1 MAIESSI
8 LSLERVDHGVFPIND
23 PGRASRFWSR
33 FTGARIW
40 WSLIISI
47 AGLFLSVP
55 PAASQPVRGA
65 FPSPSVQILPMMVAQ
80 EKGFYKREGL
90 DLELIFVRGA
100 STAVQ
105 ALLANQIHFIFSVG
119 PQMPAV
125 WEGNDIML
133 LAQQVGRPTFSLVVT
148 PDIYKIAD
156 LKGKKIG
163 VTFGGSTAAGTKA
176 LLELNKINPDK
187 EVEHISLPGNEPKI
201 AALKQGIISAA
212 LLAPPADFLAMKSG
226 MKRLVS
232 LADVFKDTAF
242 TGLAATSKT
251 IKENPQMVK
260 RMVRAIVRSVI
271 YTRDNPEDALQI
283 IAKRLGLSRDAAL
296 DAYQMI
302 RAALIP
308 VPTERGVELM
318 AEWQAIALNTK
329 PKRKPA
335 EYMDLR
341 FVNEVMAELGQK

>member
-1 MAIESSI
+1 MWLA
-8 LSLERVDHGVFPIND
+8 LV
-23 PGRASRFWSR
+23 
-33 FTGARIW
+33 
-40 WSLIISI
+40 ISI
-47 AGLFLSVP
+47 ACFFVP
-55 PAASQPVRGA
+55 VDRVESQSVRGA

-90 DLELIFVRGA
+90 DLELVFVRGA

-133 LAQQVGRPTFSLVVT
+133 LAQQVGRPTFSMIVT

-176 LLELNKINPDK
+176 LLELNRINPDK
-187 EVEHISLPGNEPKI
+187 DVEYISLPGNEPKI

-232 LADVFKDTAF
+232 LADVFRDTAF

-251 IKENPQMVK
+251 INENPQMVK
-260 RMVRAIVRSVI
+260 RMVRAIVRSVL

-283 IAKRLGLSRDAAL
+283 MAKRLGMNRDAAL
-296 DAYQMI
+296 DAYHMI
-302 RAALIP
+302 REALVP

-318 AEWQAIALNTK
+318 AQWQAIALNTK
-329 PKRKPA
+329 PKRRAA

-341 FVNEVMAELGQK
+341 FVNEVMAELGQR

>member
-1 MAIESSI
+1 MFRVVLI
-8 LSLERVDHGVFPIND
+8 SLFCLV
-23 PGRASRFWSR
+23 
-33 FTGARIW
+33 
-40 WSLIISI
+40 L
-47 AGLFLSVP
+47 GLDK
-55 PAASQPVRGA
+55 AAAQPVRGA
-65 FPSPSVQILPMMVAQ
+65 FPSPSIQILPLMVAA
-80 EKGFYKREGL
+80 ERGFFKREGL
-90 DLELIFVRGA
+90 DLELVFVRGA

-105 ALLANQIHFIFSVG
+105 ALLANQIHFIFSIG

-148 PDIYKIAD
+148 PDIQKIAD
-156 LKGKKIG
+156 LKGKKLG

-187 EVEHISLPGNEPKI
+187 DVEYISLPGNEPKI
-201 AALKQGIISAA
+201 AAMKQGIISGA
-212 LLAPPADFLAMKSG
+212 LLAPPSDYLAMKSG

-251 IKENPQMVK
+251 IKENPQMVR
-260 RMVRAIVRSVI
+260 RMVRAIVRGVI
-271 YTRDNPEDALQI
+271 HTRDNSEDALLVSM
-283 IAKRLGLSRDAAL
+283 KRLGLDRDAAQ

-302 RAALIP
+302 REALVP
-308 VPTERGVELM
+308 VPTEKGVELM
-318 AEWQAIALNTK
+318 AQWQAIALNMK
-329 PKRKPA
+329 PKRRPS

>member
-1 MAIESSI
+1 MLKREDVMWQTILTSLFCLVLSI
-8 LSLERVDHGVFPIND
+8 D
-23 PGRASRFWSR
+23 RA
-33 FTGARIW
+33 
-40 WSLIISI
+40 
-47 AGLFLSVP
+47 
-55 PAASQPVRGA
+55 AAQPVRGA
-65 FPSPSVQILPMMVAQ
+65 FPSPSIQILPLMVAT
-80 EKGFYKREGL
+80 ERGFFKREGL
-90 DLELIFVRGA
+90 ELELVFVRGA

-105 ALLANQIHFIFSVG
+105 ALLANQIHFIFSIG

-148 PDIYKIAD
+148 PDIQKIAD
-156 LKGKKIG
+156 LKGKKLG

-187 EVEHISLPGNEPKI
+187 DVEYISLPGNEPKI
-201 AALKQGIISAA
+201 AALKQGIIAGA
-212 LLAPPADFLAMKSG
+212 LLAPPADYLAMKSG

-242 TGLAATSKT
+242 TGLAATSRT

-260 RMVRAIVRSVI
+260 RMVRAIVRAVI
-271 YTRDNPEDALQI
+271 HTRDNSEDALLVSM
-283 IAKRLGLSRDAAL
+283 KRLGLDRDAAQ

-302 RAALIP
+302 REALVP
-308 VPTERGVELM
+308 VPTEKGVELM
-318 AEWQAIALNTK
+318 AQWQAIALNMK
-329 PKRKPA
+329 PKRKPS

-341 FVNEVMAELGQK
+341 FANEVMAELGQK

>member
-1 MAIESSI
+1 MF
-8 LSLERVDHGVFPIND
+8 LSFC
-23 PGRASRFWSR
+23 
-33 FTGARIW
+33 
-40 WSLIISI
+40 LII
-47 AGLFLSVP
+47 GVHQL
-55 PAASQPVRGA
+55 PAKPVRGA
-65 FPSPSVQILPMMVAQ
+65 FPSPSIQILPHDGRRARGAFTSA
-80 EKGFYKREGL
+80 KGL

-105 ALLANQIHFIFSVG
+105 ALLANQIHFIFSIG

-148 PDIYKIAD
+148 PDIQKIAD

-187 EVEHISLPGNEPKI
+187 DVEYISLPGNEPKI
-201 AALKQGIISAA
+201 AAMKQGIISAA
-212 LLAPPADFLAMKSG
+212 LLAPPADYLAMKSG

-232 LADVFKDTAF
+232 LADFSKTRRLPASP
-242 TGLAATSKT
+242 ATSKT
-251 IKENPQMVK
+251 IKENPQTVK

-271 YTRDNPEDALQI
+271 HTRDNPEDALQVSM
-283 IAKRLGLSRDAAL
+283 KRLGMDRDAAQ

-302 RAALIP
+302 REALVP
-308 VPTERGVELM
+308 VPTEKGVELM
-318 AEWQAIALNTK
+318 AQWQAIALNMK

>member
-1 MAIESSI
+1 MWQII
-8 LSLERVDHGVFPIND
+8 LTSLFCLVLGVD
-23 PGRASRFWSR
+23 R
-33 FTGARIW
+33 
-40 WSLIISI
+40 L
-47 AGLFLSVP
+47 
-55 PAASQPVRGA
+55 AAQSVRGA
-65 FPSPSVQILPMMVAQ
+65 FPSPSIQILPLMVAA
-80 EKGFYKREGL
+80 ERNFFKREGL
-90 DLELIFVRGA
+90 EMELIFVRGA

-105 ALLANQIHFIFSVG
+105 ALLANQIHFIFSIG

-148 PDIYKIAD
+148 PDIQKIAD
-156 LKGKKIG
+156 LKGKKLG

-187 EVEHISLPGNEPKI
+187 DVEYISLPGNEPKI
-201 AALKQGIISAA
+201 AALKQGIIAGA
-212 LLAPPADFLAMKSG
+212 LLAPPADYLAMKSG

-260 RMVRAIVRSVI
+260 KMVRAIVRAVI
-271 YTRDNPEDALQI
+271 HTRDNSEDALLVSM
-283 IAKRLGLSRDAAL
+283 KRLGLERDAAQ

-302 RAALIP
+302 REALVP
-308 VPTERGVELM
+308 LPTEKGVELM
-318 AEWQAIALNTK
+318 AQWQAIALNMK
-329 PKRKPA
+329 PKRKPG

-341 FVNEVMAELGQK
+341 FANEAIAELRQK

>member
-1 MAIESSI
+1 MWRTIVT
-8 LSLERVDHGVFPIND
+8 L
-23 PGRASRFWSR
+23 
-33 FTGARIW
+33 
-40 WSLIISI
+40 LIMIS
-47 AGLFLSVP
+47 AVSP
-55 PAASQPVRGA
+55 WRTAQPVRGA

-80 EKGFYKREGL
+80 ERGFFKREGL

-100 STAVQ
+100 TTAVQ
-105 ALLANQIHFIFSVG
+105 ALIANQIHFIFSIG

-125 WEGNDIML
+125 WEGNDIIL

-148 PDIYKIAD
+148 PDIQKIAD

-187 EVEHISLPGNEPKI
+187 DVEYIGLPGNEPKI
-201 AALKQGIISAA
+201 AAMKQGIISAA
-212 LLAPPADFLAMKSG
+212 LLAPPADYLAMKSG
-226 MKRLVS
+226 LKRLVS
-232 LADVFKDTAF
+232 LADIFKDTAF
-242 TGLAATSKT
+242 TGLAANRKT
-251 IKENPQMVK
+251 IIENPQMVK
-260 RMVRAIVRSVI
+260 RMVRAIVRSVLH
-271 YTRDNPEDALQI
+271 TRDNPEDALQVLT
-283 IAKRLGLSRDAAL
+283 KRLGLERDAAQ

-302 RAALIP
+302 KDALVP
-308 VPTERGVELM
+308 VPTEKGVELM
-318 AEWQAIALNTK
+318 AQWQAIALNIK

>member
-1 MAIESSI
+1 VNEDGMIKFVLI
-8 LSLERVDHGVFPIND
+8 SLFCVLTASD
-23 PGRASRFWSR
+23 RA
-33 FTGARIW
+33 
-40 WSLIISI
+40 
-47 AGLFLSVP
+47 
-55 PAASQPVRGA
+55 AAQPVRGA
-65 FPSPSVQILPMMVAQ
+65 FPSPSIQILPLMVAA
-80 EKGFYKREGL
+80 ERGFFKREGL

-105 ALLANQIHFIFSVG
+105 ALLANQIHFIFSIG

-148 PDIYKIAD
+148 PDIQKIAD
-156 LKGKKIG
+156 LKGKKLG

-176 LLELNKINPDK
+176 LLELNKIHPDK
-187 EVEHISLPGNEPKI
+187 DVEYISLPGNEPKI
-201 AALKQGIISAA
+201 AALKQGIISGA
-212 LLAPPADFLAMKSG
+212 LLAPPADYLAMKSG

-260 RMVRAIVRSVI
+260 RMVRAIVRAVI
-271 YTRDNPEDALQI
+271 HTRDNSEDALLVSM
-283 IAKRLGLSRDAAL
+283 KRLGLERDAAQ

-302 RAALIP
+302 REALVP
-308 VPTERGVELM
+308 VPTEKGVELM
-318 AEWQAIALNTK
+318 AQWQAIALNMK
-329 PKRKPA
+329 PKRKPS

-341 FVNEVMAELGQK
+341 FANEVMAELRQK

>member
-1 MAIESSI
+1 MWLALMISMTCAFVA
-8 LSLERVDHGVFPIND
+8 VD
-23 PGRASRFWSR
+23 RAE
-33 FTGARIW
+33 
-40 WSLIISI
+40 
-47 AGLFLSVP
+47 
-55 PAASQPVRGA
+55 SQPVRGA

-90 DLELIFVRGA
+90 DLELVFVRGA

-125 WEGNDIML
+125 WEGSDIIL
-133 LAQQVGRPTFSLVVT
+133 LAQQVGRPTFSLIVT
-148 PDIYKIAD
+148 PDIQKITD

-176 LLELNKINPDK
+176 LLELNKLNPDK
-187 EVEHISLPGNEPKI
+187 DVEYVGLPGNEPKI

-232 LADVFKDTAF
+232 LAEIFKDTAF

-260 RMVRAIVRSVI
+260 RMVRAMARSVI
-271 YTRDNPEDALQI
+271 HTRDHPEDALQVMS
-283 IAKRLGLSRDAAL
+283 KRLGLNRDAAQ
-296 DAYQMI
+296 DAYEMI
-302 RAALIP
+302 REALVP

-318 AEWQAIALNTK
+318 AQWQAIALNIK

-341 FVNEVMAELGQK
+341 FVNEAMAELGQK

>member
-1 MAIESSI
+1 MG
-8 LSLERVDHGVFPIND
+8 LV
-23 PGRASRFWSR
+23 
-33 FTGARIW
+33 
-40 WSLIISI
+40 LIISI
-47 AGLFLSVP
+47 VCFFFAVDRVE
-55 PAASQPVRGA
+55 SQPVRGA
-65 FPSPSVQILPMMVAQ
+65 FPSPSVQILPMMLGQ

-90 DLELIFVRGA
+90 DLELVFVRGA
-100 STAVQ
+100 TTAVQ

-148 PDIYKIAD
+148 PDIQKIAD

-187 EVEHISLPGNEPKI
+187 DVEYIGLPGNEPKI
-201 AALKQGIISAA
+201 AAMKQGLISAA

-232 LADVFKDTAF
+232 LAEVFKDTAF

-260 RMVRAIVRSVI
+260 RMVRAIVRCVI
-271 YTRDNPEDALQI
+271 HTRDNPEDALQI
-283 IAKRLGLSRDAAL
+283 MTRRLGLSQDAAQ

-302 RAALIP
+302 REALVP

-318 AEWQAIALNTK
+318 AQWQAIALNTK

>member
-1 MAIESSI
+1 MAAVGKKAKESPMRQAAI
-8 LSLERVDHGVFPIND
+8 LSALGFLLVAGQV
-23 PGRASRFWSR
+23 
-33 FTGARIW
+33 GA
-40 WSLIISI
+40 
-47 AGLFLSVP
+47 
-55 PAASQPVRGA
+55 QPVRGA
-65 FPSPSVQILPMMVAQ
+65 FPSPSIQILPMMVAA
-80 EKGFYKREGL
+80 ERGFYKREGL
-90 DLELIFVRGA
+90 ELELVFVRGA
-100 STAVQ
+100 ITAVQ
-105 ALLANQIHFIFSVG
+105 ALLANQIQFIFSIG

-148 PDIYKIAD
+148 PDIQKISD
-156 LKGKKIG
+156 LKGKKLG

-187 EVEHISLPGNEPKI
+187 DVEYISLPGNEPKI
-201 AALKQGIISAA
+201 AAMKQGLISGA
-212 LLAPPADFLAMKSG
+212 LLAPPSDYLAMKSG

-242 TGLAATSKT
+242 TGLAATAKT
-251 IKENPQMVK
+251 IRENPQMVR
-260 RMVRAIVRSVI
+260 RMVRAIVQSVI
-271 YTRDNPEDALQI
+271 YTRDNPEDALQVTM
-283 IAKRLGLSRDAAL
+283 KRLGLQRDAAQ

-302 RAALIP
+302 REALVP
-308 VPTERGVELM
+308 VPTEKGVELM
-318 AEWQAIALNTK
+318 AQWQAIALNTK

>member
-1 MAIESSI
+1 MWPAVVTFLVIFFA
-8 LSLERVDHGVFPIND
+8 G
-23 PGRASRFWSR
+23 AS
-33 FTGARIW
+33 
-40 WSLIISI
+40 
-47 AGLFLSVP
+47 
-55 PAASQPVRGA
+55 PAVSQPVRGA
-65 FPSPSVQILPMMVAQ
+65 FPSPSIQILPMMVGA
-80 EKGFYKREGL
+80 ERGFYKREGL
-90 DLELIFVRGA
+90 DMELIFVRGA

-105 ALLANQIHFIFSVG
+105 ALLANQIQFIFSVG

-148 PDIYKIAD
+148 PDIQKIAD

-187 EVEHISLPGNEPKI
+187 DVEYISLPGNEPKI
-201 AALKQGIISAA
+201 AAMKQGIISAA
-212 LLAPPADFLAMKSG
+212 LLAPPADYLAMKAG
-226 MKRLVS
+226 MKRLLS

-242 TGLAATSKT
+242 TGLAATART

-271 YTRDNPEDALQI
+271 HTRDNPEDALQV
-283 IAKRLGLSRDAAL
+283 AMKRLGMERDAAQ

-302 RAALIP
+302 REALVP
-308 VPTERGVELM
+308 VPTEKGVELM
-318 AEWQAIALNTK
+318 AQWQAIALNTK
-329 PKRKPA
+329 PKRKPS